1 MLIFLFFFFLMIRR
15 PPRSTLFPYTTLFRS
30 TNALFN
36 DNRLKLGVFGL
47 NVSNGCAATTAEGHL
62 QPTWQ
67 NNVDIAVMTDG
78 HSSSCSPPLSS
89 RCLRCL
95 ISLYELRTTR
105 GSRSDGDNK
114 PAPRQRWFYN
124 VSCPYPEK

>member
-1 MLIFLFFFFLMIRR
+1 M
-15 PPRSTLFPYTTLFRS
+15 

-67 NNVDIAVMTDG
+67 NNLDIAVMADG

-95 ISLYELRTTR
+95 ISLYEFRTTR

-114 PAPRQRWFYN
+114 PTPRQKWFYN
-124 VSCPYPEK
+124 VSCTYPEKGAEDTDCYISNAEGSEEVGDDDRGADN

>member
-1 MLIFLFFFFLMIRR
+1 M
-15 PPRSTLFPYTTLFRS
+15 

-67 NNVDIAVMTDG
+67 NNLDIAVMADRAGVVTCWSVPRSRLLTD
-78 HSSSCSPPLSS
+78 SCTSPP
-89 RCLRCL
+89 
-95 ISLYELRTTR
+95 
-105 GSRSDGDNK
+105 
-114 PAPRQRWFYN
+114 
-124 VSCPYPEK
+124 